1 MGLNVPVMILGALV
15 LAYGVPRI
23 QGLSLVHLTA
33 AYRSLSRPSSADMA
47 KASAVRPYLLD
58 YFFMY
63 HAIHTGCCDEQEFKV
78 R

>member
-1 MGLNVPVMILGALV
+1 MSYL
-15 LAYGVPRI
+15 
-23 QGLSLVHLTA
+23 HLTA

-63 HAIHTGCCDEQEFKV
+63 HAIHTGWCDEQEFKV